1 MGKTSI
7 IEQFMSSE
15 HADVFDEDSQSEELG
30 GQERLLTVD
39 VNNVLAQLAMLEV
52 TPDLETSTVAADH
65 NPDCFVIVYAIDDRE
80 SFGKEKHSNK

>member
-1 MGKTSI
+1 
-7 IEQFMSSE
+7 MSSE
-15 HADVFDEDSQSEELG
+15 HADVFDEDNQSEELG

-52 TPDLETSTVAADH
+52 APELETSTVAADH

-80 SFGKEKHSNK
+80 SFGKGKHSNKLTNGKRQN